1 MSKEWKAP
9 DKVTQKMTRDGAVA
23 ENLTTGETT
32 SISER
37 PQEENYSQAPTAAAE
52 KAVDRIGAEVERQAA
67 KGAGKKAL
75 DAAQLKT
82 HTSRLQFSEAERAT
96 PELQKSIRKSEKAA
110 DRLDAARAAIP
121 KQTKIKKERV
131 FDEAKG
137 KAKTRLSFEKTDKPP
152 NGKLRHNPLSRPA
165 QELNSTVHGK
175 IYEVEKENVGVE
187 SGHRVELAGEKAG
200 GMAARA
206 VKGGI
211 RRHKLKPYRAAA
223 AAERKAV
230 KANADFLYQ
239 KALHDNP
246 ALAHSNPIS
255 RFWQKQR
262 IKKQYAKTLK
272 AGGKVKKTAEATA
285 KAAKKTAQE
294 TKRATFFVVRH
305 WKGCLLVGGIAFIVL
320 LLFGGLSSC
329 SLFGGNS
336 GSGLIASS
344 YLSEDADITGA
355 ESAYAAMEAELQDML
370 NNIEREYP
378 GYDEYRVNADEIEH
392 DPYVLI
398 SILSALHEGVFTL
411 DEAQSTLEMLFEKQ
425 YILTVEEE
433 VQVRYRTETRTDSE
447 GNTYTVEVP
456 YTYYICNVKL
466 ENFDLSHL
474 PIYILTEEQ
483 MGFYAAYMQTL
494 GNRPDLFPNG
504 SYPHASTPKEPTYYE
519 IPPEALKDEAFAA
532 MIAEAE
538 KYVGYPYV
546 WGGSSPSTS
555 FDCSGF
561 ISWVINHSGWNV
573 GRQTA
578 QGLYNICTPVSP
590 EQAKPGDLVFFV
602 GTYDTAGMSHVGLYV
617 GNSVMLHCGDPIS
630 YTNLNSSYWQQHFY
644 CYGRL
649 P

>member
-152 NGKLRHNPLSRPA
+152 NGKLRITLIPSGTGVKQYRTWENLRGR
-165 QELNSTVHGK
+165 ERKRRCGK
-175 IYEVEKENVGVE
+175 
-187 SGHRVELAGEKAG
+187 RAPVELAGEKAG

-223 AAERKAV
+223 AAEKQAV

-272 AGGKVKKTAEATA
+272 AGGKAKKTAEATA

-305 WKGCLLVGGIAFIVL
+305 WKGCLIVGGIAFIVL

-355 ESAYAAMEAELQDML
+355 ESAYAAMEASYK
-370 NNIEREYP
+370 ICWT
-378 GYDEYRVNADEIEH
+378 
-392 DPYVLI
+392 I
-398 SILSALHEGVFTL
+398 SKA
-411 DEAQSTLEMLFEKQ
+411 
-425 YILTVEEE
+425 
-433 VQVRYRTETRTDSE
+433 
-447 GNTYTVEVP
+447 NTP
-456 YTYYICNVKL
+456 
-466 ENFDLSHL
+466 
-474 PIYILTEEQ
+474 
-483 MGFYAAYMQTL
+483 
-494 GNRPDLFPNG
+494 
-504 SYPHASTPKEPTYYE
+504 
-519 IPPEALKDEAFAA
+519 A
-532 MIAEAE
+532 M
-538 KYVGYPYV
+538 
-546 WGGSSPSTS
+546 
-555 FDCSGF
+555 
-561 ISWVINHSGWNV
+561 
-573 GRQTA
+573 
-578 QGLYNICTPVSP
+578 
-590 EQAKPGDLVFFV
+590 
-602 GTYDTAGMSHVGLYV
+602 
-617 GNSVMLHCGDPIS
+617 
-630 YTNLNSSYWQQHFY
+630 TNT
-644 CYGRL
+644 G
-649 P
+649 